1 MNITNFDSAD
11 NVGFAA
17 VIEGNSFP
25 VDFASNGLDSSGFLG
40 IALFGDNNDLL
51 QDLSEGIGTNPI
63 IGFDPAEGLV
73 GGVGGTSY
81 TFLVQQNG
89 DNVIDFTFDFV
100 LTETA
105 STGAISSAISTVK
118 LEEGF
123 SSNEVEFDFI
133 ADAAE
138 VMNES
143 EFVFDQVEDFDFDS
157 FDDLSDV
164 FEVA

>member
-1 MNITNFDSAD
+1 M
-11 NVGFAA
+11 
-17 VIEGNSFP
+17 
-25 VDFASNGLDSSGFLG
+25 
-40 IALFGDNNDLL
+40 
-51 QDLSEGIGTNPI
+51 
-63 IGFDPAEGLV
+63 
-73 GGVGGTSY
+73 
-81 TFLVQQNG
+81 
-89 DNVIDFTFDFV
+89 
-100 LTETA
+100 
-105 STGAISSAISTVK
+105 K